1 MKNTKIINV
10 AVLLEGVNSNKS
22 GIFNK
27 ESELIAVLP
36 KDIAL
41 TIGDNRIHISEFIIA
56 KIKGLI
62 VGNNGHPEITE
73 DIFIKLPESLSN
85 PFKIYEDN
93 RVLNRNKYIF
103 IKLDPDHQII
113 IEIFRPESGRT
124 EINTII
130 PLVLRKR
137 KQLEKNLKAV
147 FP

>member
-1 MKNTKIINV
+1 MENIKIIDIL
-10 AVLLEGVNSNKS
+10 VLLDGVNRNKS

-27 ESELIAVLP
+27 ESELIAILP
-36 KDIAL
+36 KEIAK
-41 TIGDNRIHISEFIIA
+41 IVGDNEIHISEFIIA

-62 VGNNGHPEITE
+62 NGNNGHPKITD
-73 DIFIKLPESLSN
+73 DIFIKLPESISN

-93 RVLNRNKYIF
+93 RVLHRNKYIF

-113 IEIFRPESGRT
+113 VEISRPESGKT
-124 EINTII
+124 EINTVI